1 MKWFSRNRCPTYHHL
16 GWSFP
21 DEAPVPFF
29 ELRLP
34 DATIRL
40 LDPRMHGRAVSAA
53 GRTLDGFL
61 RRARRGPSMNET
73 VEDQAQHAA
82 PVDPVFPR
90 FFRDG
95 EEPEQKLLGLI
106 AYGL

>member
-1 MKWFSRNRCPTYHHL
+1 
-16 GWSFP
+16 
-21 DEAPVPFF
+21 
-29 ELRLP
+29 
-34 DATIRL
+34 
-40 LDPRMHGRAVSAA
+40 
-53 GRTLDGFL
+53 
-61 RRARRGPSMNET
+61 MNET